1 MLLFLVPLVFAGVVY
16 FAWRGRAVRGC
27 RWRADSTRDSGSLRM
42 YQCASCGAEAFTA
55 TKGPP
60 ASCKKGIGGKGL

>member
-1 MLLFLVPLVFAGVVY
+1 MLILLLPLVFAGVVY

-27 RWRADSTRDSGSLRM
+27 RWRADSTRDKGSLRM
-42 YQCASCGAEAFTA
+42 YHCTSCGAEAFTA

-60 ASCKKGIGGKGL
+60 ALCKKGVGGKGL